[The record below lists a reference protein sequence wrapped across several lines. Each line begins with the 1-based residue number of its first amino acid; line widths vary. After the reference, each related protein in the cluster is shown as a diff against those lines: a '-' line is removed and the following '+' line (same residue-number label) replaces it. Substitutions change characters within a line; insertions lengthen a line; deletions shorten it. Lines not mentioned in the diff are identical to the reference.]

1 MIELKLV
8 DTING
13 IKTYRQKWSNQRL
26 PTQIF
31 KSEHTDTNDR
41 NTTYQH
47 EWSKQNLKAQ
57 IINLYDRIKTDRLIK
72 KLLTI

>member
-47 EWSKQNLKAQ
+47 EWSKQNL
-57 IINLYDRIKTDRLIK
+57 
-72 KLLTI
+72 